1 MILRLQEAS
10 SMSSSDN
17 WLVHEHS
24 LYEDLLSRCQD
35 AVEIEDWA
43 GADLTFRELV
53 THLKRHMAL
62 EEEVLYPA
70 YEAAVE
76 APQGPT
82 KALREEHDQVVR
94 LVRDMM
100 RVIKTRDSDHVLEC
114 LVHLEKQMI
123 KHHEKE
129 EDIFLPMASHI
140 LEARREEIPQQLAD
154 FDVTKSARKWDI

>member
-1 MILRLQEAS
+1 
-10 SMSSSDN
+10 MSASDN

-35 AVEIEDWA
+35 AVEIEDWS
-43 GADLTFRELV
+43 GADFVFRELV

-62 EEEVLYPA
+62 EEEVLYAA
-70 YEAAVE
+70 YETAGE

-82 KALREEHDQVVR
+82 TAL
-94 LVRDMM
+94 

-114 LVHLEKQMI
+114 LLHLEKQMI

-140 LEARREEIPQQLAD
+140 LGRNWRHVRRILSGNIEMKGHQVDDYAGD
-154 FDVTKSARKWDI
+154 GHV

>member
-1 MILRLQEAS
+1 MNRK
-10 SMSSSDN
+10 DN

-24 LYEDLLSRCQD
+24 LYENLLSQCQD
-35 AVEIEDWA
+35 AAEMENWGTVDQA
-43 GADLTFRELV
+43 FNELV

-70 YEAAVE
+70 YESAPH

-82 KALREEHDQVVR
+82 TALRDEHSDIVR
-94 LVRDMM
+94 LVQDMA
-100 RVIKTRDSDHVLEC
+100 RIIKTRDSEHVSESLA
-114 LVHLEKQMI
+114 HLESRMI

-140 LEARREEIPQQLAD
+140 LDASHDELLRKLNEYDTSKI
-154 FDVTKSARKWDI
+154 KRKWDI

>member
-1 MILRLQEAS
+1 MNRT
-10 SMSSSDN
+10 DN

-24 LYEDLLSRCQD
+24 LYENQLSRCRD
-35 AVEIEDWA
+35 AVETEDW
-43 GADLTFRELV
+43 GNVDQIIHELV

-70 YEAAVE
+70 YESSPQ

-82 KALREEHDQVVR
+82 MALREEHTNIVR
-94 LVRDMM
+94 LIQDTA
-100 RVIKTRDSDHVLEC
+100 RVIRSRDSDQVLEC
-114 LVHLEKQMI
+114 LAHLDYQMI

-140 LEARREEIPQQLAD
+140 LNANRDELSRKLAE
-154 FDVTKSARKWDI
+154 FDVSKIKRQWDI

>member
-1 MILRLQEAS
+1 MNS
-10 SMSSSDN
+10 TDN

-24 LYEDLLSRCQD
+24 LYENLLDQCLE
-35 AVEIEDWA
+35 AVDIEDWGTVSRA
-43 GADLTFRELV
+43 FSELI

-70 YEAAVE
+70 YESAPH

-82 KALREEHDQVVR
+82 AALRAEHDDLVR
-94 LVRDMM
+94 LIKDMLAL
-100 RVIKTRDSDHVLEC
+100 IKTRNSDLVAGGLAYLET
-114 LVHLEKQMI
+114 HMI

-140 LEARREEIPQQLAD
+140 LNTSRDELLQKMAE
-154 FDVTKSARKWDI
+154 FDTSKINRKWDI

>member
-1 MILRLQEAS
+1 
-10 SMSSSDN
+10 MSSKDN

-24 LYEDLLSRCQD
+24 LYEGLLSQCQ
-35 AVEIEDWA
+35 AAAEIEDWGTVDRA
-43 GADLTFRELV
+43 LNDLV

-70 YEAAVE
+70 YESAPH

-82 KALREEHDQVVR
+82 TALRAEHSEIVR
-94 LVRDMM
+94 LVRDMG
-100 RVIKTRDSDHVLEC
+100 RIIKTRDSGHVLEC
-114 LVHLEKQMI
+114 LVHLENQMI

-140 LEARREEIPQQLAD
+140 LNASHDELLRKLAE
-154 FDVTKSARKWDI
+154 FDAAKIKRKWDI

>member
-1 MILRLQEAS
+1 MNS
-10 SMSSSDN
+10 TDN

-24 LYEDLLSRCQD
+24 LYENLLSQCHD
-35 AVEIEDWA
+35 AVEIEDWGTVNLA
-43 GADLTFRELV
+43 FNELV

-70 YEAAVE
+70 YEATVH

-82 KALREEHDQVVR
+82 MALREEHDHIVR
-94 LVRDMM
+94 LIQDMA
-100 RVIKTRDSDHVLEC
+100 RIIKNRDSEHVLEC
-114 LVHLEKQMI
+114 LVHLENHMI

-140 LEARREEIPQQLAD
+140 LRESREELSRKLNE
-154 FDVTKSARKWDI
+154 FDVSQIQRKWDI